1 MFETYDQVEYNGDPA
16 RIVNKNSEIC
26 YLIVLEDTNLP
37 SQNTKRI
44 KASNLDLKALD
55 VTQFASYQVE
65 ELRLKLSKRIQKIKD
80 KRNDRTTKGLQVQI
94 ISK

>member
-1 MFETYDQVEYNGDPA
+1 MFEIYDWVEYNGNPA

-26 YLIVLEDTNLP
+26 YLVVFEDVNLP

-44 KASNLDLKALD
+44 KASNRDLKALD

-65 ELRLKLSKRIQKIKD
+65 ELHLKLSKRI
-80 KRNDRTTKGLQVQI
+80 
-94 ISK
+94 